1 MLSHKKPKIMSWIKN
16 MGGFIG
22 YIIGAIVILPVL
34 LIGYNYFFINKNDV
48 SNYIN
53 SYLENTTEVKIQ
65 VPAYDKSSLPNDDI
79 YTSKSYTTSMQ
90 TKNMGR
96 DGSKKTRMYYR
107 LVLDG
112 NTNKYYQVTMF
123 DLTNGF
129 FGAIDNNTIYAKVNK
144 YDMDN
149 SEYGTKDNPIIAFSV
164 RGANKPLTE
173 LRATDSDPGGSNIN
187 IDTSP
192 EQYKYNA
199 FMYLTYIVKKGAFK
213 ARFETGK

>member
-1 MLSHKKPKIMSWIKN
+1 MSWIKN

-22 YIIGAIVILPVL
+22 YIIGAIVILPLL

-48 SNYIN
+48 EKYLSKYIAE
-53 SYLENTTEVKIQ
+53 SVEVKLDVPKAGDVGSFIQ
-65 VPAYDKSSLPNDDI
+65 SKI
-79 YTSKSYTTSMQ
+79 YTISMQ

-96 DGSKKTRMYYR
+96 DGSKKTTMYYR

-112 NTNKYYQVTMF
+112 KTNKYYQVTMF

-149 SEYGTKDNPIIAFSV
+149 SKYGTKDNPIIAFSV

-187 IDTSP
+187 IDTPP
-192 EQYKYNA
+192 EQYQYNA
-199 FMYLTYIVKKGAFK
+199 FMYLTYVMAKGDFK
-213 ARFETGK
+213 ARFK